1 MQRGRCGER
10 KARCENDPLQI
21 GRAPFGCDLISACG
35 SGEPLGAIG
44 LLRAKRGGV
53 LNRFYGRHR
62 VILRMVGFCGLCGLR
77 ARYDS
82 PIDRRASAT
91 LGTIRKTLG
100 AGEPAKRDR
109 GGMSVYCE
117 RGGKARLVR

>member
-1 MQRGRCGER
+1 MQSGRCSER

-100 AGEPAKRDR
+100 AGEPAKRT
-109 GGMSVYCE
+109 GAGCPSISKE
-117 RGGKARLVR
+117 AEKLA